1 MEVIHVDASTGWPA
15 PIVRRNVSAQ
25 AGPDTSKNAATMTT
39 NVNLATFFISLPPFL
54 LLIVEPLPEW
64 KTARLRNKPS
74 DLFILSAED

>member
-1 MEVIHVDASTGWPA
+1 
-15 PIVRRNVSAQ
+15 
-25 AGPDTSKNAATMTT
+25 MTT

-54 LLIVEPLPEW
+54 LLIVEPHPEW